1 MMNTL
6 DLDLPMREPYFR
18 EAGAGPG
25 VVCVHANASTSSQW
39 RALMETL
46 ASGFHM
52 LAPDTHGAGKGPA
65 WPVDR
70 PLALREEVALLE
82 PVFARAGT
90 PFSLVGHSYGGAV
103 ALVAAVQAPQRV
115 RALVL
120 YEPTLFALVDA
131 AFPPPNDADGIRQTV
146 ERAGAALATGN
157 RGAAAEH
164 FIDYWM
170 GVGAWHAT
178 PQSRRSAIEG
188 AVVNVQ
194 GWGRAL
200 FAEPTPLNALGALT
214 MPVLLMVGQ
223 DSPAS
228 ARAVAWLLAQT
239 LPRVQTLEFEGLGHM
254 GPITHPEVVN
264 PAIQEFLRLHATA

>member
-46 ASGFHM
+46 ASGFHV
-52 LAPDTHGAGKGPA
+52 LAPDTHGAGKGPV
-65 WPVDR
+65 WPADR

-103 ALVAAVQAPQRV
+103 ALVAAVQEPHRV

-131 AFPPPNDADGIRQTV
+131 AFPPPNDADGIRRTV
-146 ERAGAALATGN
+146 ERAGAALAMGD
-157 RGAAAEH
+157 RGGAAEH
-164 FIDYWM
+164 FIDFWM
-170 GVGAWHAT
+170 GAGAWHAT
-178 PQSRRSAIEG
+178 PQSRRAAIEA

-194 GWGRAL
+194 GWGQAVDADRK
-200 FAEPTPLNALGALT
+200 LT
-214 MPVLLMVGQ
+214 HGGDL
-223 DSPAS
+223 
-228 ARAVAWLLAQT
+228 
-239 LPRVQTLEFEGLGHM
+239 
-254 GPITHPEVVN
+254 
-264 PAIQEFLRLHATA
+264 

>member
-6 DLDLPMREPYFR
+6 DLDLPMCEPFFR

-25 VVCVHANASTSSQW
+25 VVCVHANASSSSQW
-39 RALMETL
+39 RPLMETL
-46 ASGFHM
+46 ACEFHV
-52 LAPDTHGAGKGPA
+52 LAPDTYGAGKGPA
-65 WPVDR
+65 WPADR
-70 PLALREEVALLE
+70 PLALRKEVALLE

-103 ALVAAVQAPQRV
+103 ALVAAVQKPQRV

-120 YEPTLFALVDA
+120 YEPTLFALLDA

-146 ERAGAALATGN
+146 ERSGAALAEGN
-157 RGAAAEH
+157 TGAAAEH

-170 GVGAWHAT
+170 GAGTWQAT
-178 PQSRRSAIEG
+178 PQPRRNAIEA

-200 FAEPTPLNALGALT
+200 FNEPTPLRALGALT
-214 MPVLLMVGQ
+214 VPVLLMIGTN
-223 DSPAS
+223 SPAS
-228 ARAVAWLLAQT
+228 ASAVARLLAQT
-239 LPRVQTLEFEGLGHM
+239 LPCVETLEFEGLGHM

>member
-1 MMNTL
+1 MNTL
-6 DLDLPMREPYFR
+6 DLDLPMCEPFFR

-25 VVCVHANASTSSQW
+25 VVCVHANASSSSQW
-39 RALMETL
+39 RPLMETL
-46 ASGFHM
+46 ASEFHV
-52 LAPDTHGAGKGPA
+52 LAPDTYGAGKGPA
-65 WPVDR
+65 WPADR
-70 PLALREEVALLE
+70 PLALRKEVALLE

-103 ALVAAVQAPQRV
+103 ALVAAVQKPQRV

-120 YEPTLFALVDA
+120 YEPTLFALLDA

-146 ERAGAALATGN
+146 ERSGAALAEGN
-157 RGAAAEH
+157 TGAAAEH

-170 GVGAWHAT
+170 GAGTWHAT
-178 PQSRRSAIEG
+178 LQPRRTAIEA

-200 FAEPTPLNALGALT
+200 FNEPTPLRALGALT
-214 MPVLLMVGQ
+214 VPVLLMIGKN
-223 DSPAS
+223 SPAS
-228 ARAVAWLLAQT
+228 ASAVARLLAQT
-239 LPRVQTLEFEGLGHM
+239 LPCVETLEFEGLGHM